1 MNIKYVYIYTKNI
14 FNIKVDYTCHFY
26 WVTSKLDYFYPK
38 KYYIGIK
45 KKHYV
50 KTKQPIHYLLHSK
63 SKF

>member
-1 MNIKYVYIYTKNI
+1 MNIKYVYVYTKNI

-45 KKHYV
+45 KKTLCENQTTNTLFASL
-50 KTKQPIHYLLHSK
+50 KI
-63 SKF
+63 